1 MPKRRN
7 LALAW
12 LQAVPGPFMFTLLVV
27 ALEVLVTASLRRTER
42 RFGHPRRLDAG
53 TVFVLISGM
62 ADG

>member
-1 MPKRRN
+1 
-7 LALAW
+7 
-12 LQAVPGPFMFTLLVV
+12 MFTLLVV